1 MYLLITARWHPDVRT
16 NAVIAALLSLFSLA
30 VSSALSAGCAGCAG
44 RAVLNLLLYE
54 S

>member
-1 MYLLITARWHPDVRT
+1 MYLLITARWYPDVCT
-16 NAVIAALLSLFSLA
+16 NAVIAVLLSLFSLA

-44 RAVLNLLLYE
+44 CAVLNLLLYE